1 MATATLTYDLNDADD
16 RMAHLRATMS
26 LDLVLMLWEYDQHLR
41 SEYKHGDKP
50 EAYEYRQKFIEMMNE
65 RNIDL
70 EQLLG

>member
-1 MATATLTYDLNDADD
+1 
-16 RMAHLRATMS
+16 MS